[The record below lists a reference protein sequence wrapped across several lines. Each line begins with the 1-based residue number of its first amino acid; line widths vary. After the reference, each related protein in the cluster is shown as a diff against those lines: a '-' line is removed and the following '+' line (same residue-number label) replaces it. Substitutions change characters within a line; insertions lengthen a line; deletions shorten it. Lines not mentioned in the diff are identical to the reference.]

1 MWIEIRTRGKI
12 VEIKIIQ
19 ILTQIVKIMLI
30 MIIMMMMMMMISI
43 IMTERRDKETD
54 IKPRENSYLQFIY

>member
-1 MWIEIRTRGKI
+1 MWIEIRTRDKI

-30 MIIMMMMMMMISI
+30 MIIMMMMMISI